1 MKVYICFE
9 KLKSYSGDEGEV
21 VKVVATKE
29 LAKKWLSAPW
39 PSNVDWR
46 GWEEYEVGQW
56 SVEEDDECVDED
68 YSCPHCSGTGEG
80 MYGDTSCPY
89 CKGRGY

>member
-9 KLKSYSGDEGEV
+9 KLKSYNGDEGEV
-21 VKVVATKE
+21 VKVVETKE

-46 GWEEYEVGQW
+46 GWDEFEVETEDC
-56 SVEEDDECVDED
+56 EEDD
-68 YSCPHCSGTGEG
+68 YFCPHCSGTGEG
-80 MYGDTSCPY
+80 MCEDTSCHY

>member
-9 KLKSYSGDEGEV
+9 KLKNYNGDEGEV

-39 PSNVDWR
+39 PSTVDWR
-46 GWEEYEVGQW
+46 DWEEFE
-56 SVEEDDECVDED
+56 VEETEDCADED
-68 YSCPHCSGTGEG
+68 PLCPHCSGTGEG
-80 MYGDTSCPY
+80 MYGDTSCHY

>member
-9 KLKSYSGDEGEV
+9 KLKSYNGDEGEV

-46 GWEEYEVGQW
+46 GFDEFE
-56 SVEEDDECVDED
+56 VEEAEDCTDED
-68 YSCPHCSGTGEG
+68 YSCQHCAGIGEG
-80 MYGDTSCPY
+80 MYGDTSCHY

>member
-9 KLKSYSGDEGEV
+9 KLKSYNGDEGEV

-39 PSNVDWR
+39 PSTVDWR
-46 GWEEYEVGQW
+46 GCDEFE
-56 SVEEDDECVDED
+56 VEETED
-68 YSCPHCSGTGEG
+68 CAEEDSSCPRCSGTGEG
-80 MYGDTSCPY
+80 MYGDTSCHY

>member
-9 KLKSYSGDEGEV
+9 KLKSYNGDDGEV

-46 GWEEYEVGQW
+46 GVDGFE
-56 SVEEDDECVDED
+56 VEETEDCADED
-68 YSCPHCSGTGEG
+68 SSCPHCSGTGEG
-80 MYGDTSCPY
+80 MRGDTSCHY

>member
-9 KLKSYSGDEGEV
+9 KLKSYNGDEGEV

-29 LAKKWLSAPW
+29 LAKKWLSVPW
-39 PSNVDWR
+39 PSTVDWR
-46 GWEEYEVGQW
+46 GYDEFE
-56 SVEEDDECVDED
+56 VEEEDECTDED
-68 YSCPHCSGTGEG
+68 SSCDYCAGTGEG
-80 MYGDTSCPY
+80 VWGDTSCRY

>member
-9 KLKSYSGDEGEV
+9 KLKNYNGDEGEV

-39 PSNVDWR
+39 PSTVDWR
-46 GWEEYEVGQW
+46 GYDEFDMEETEN
-56 SVEEDDECVDED
+56 CADED
-68 YSCPHCSGTGEG
+68 PSCPHCSGTGEG
-80 MYGDTSCPY
+80 MYDGQSCSV
-89 CKGRGY
+89 CRGRGY

>member
-9 KLKSYSGDEGEV
+9 KLKSYEGDGGEV
-21 VKVVATKE
+21 VKVVATEE
-29 LAKKWLSAPW
+29 LANQWSCEQL
-39 PSNVDWR
+39 PSDVDWR

-80 MYGDTSCPY
+80 MYGDTSCY
-89 CKGRGY
+89 VCKGRGY

>member
-9 KLKSYSGDEGEV
+9 ELKSYNGDEGEV

-39 PSNVDWR
+39 PSTVDCR
-46 GWEEYEVGQW
+46 GFDEFE
-56 SVEEDDECVDED
+56 VEETEDCADED
-68 YSCPHCSGTGEG
+68 SSCPHCAGTGEG
-80 MYGDTSCPY
+80 MYSDTSCHY

>member
-9 KLKSYSGDEGEV
+9 KLKSYNGDEGEV

-39 PSNVDWR
+39 PSTADWR
-46 GWEEYEVGQW
+46 GYDEFDMEETEN
-56 SVEEDDECVDED
+56 CADED
-68 YSCPHCSGTGEG
+68 PSCPHCSGTGEG
-80 MYGDTSCPY
+80 MYDGQSCSV
-89 CKGRGY
+89 CRGRGY

>member
-9 KLKSYSGDEGEV
+9 KLKSYNGDEGEV

-46 GWEEYEVGQW
+46 GWDEFE
-56 SVEEDDECVDED
+56 VEETEDCADED
-68 YSCPHCSGTGEG
+68 PSCQHCAGTGEG
-80 MYGDTSCPY
+80 MYDGQSCSV
-89 CKGRGY
+89 CRGRGY

>member
-9 KLKSYSGDEGEV
+9 KLKSYNGDEGEV

-39 PSNVDWR
+39 PSTVDWR
-46 GWEEYEVGQW
+46 GCDEFE
-56 SVEEDDECVDED
+56 VEETEDCADED
-68 YSCPHCSGTGEG
+68 PSCPHCSGTGEG
-80 MYGDTSCPY
+80 MHGDTSCHY

>member
-9 KLKSYSGDEGEV
+9 KLKSYNGDEGEV

-39 PSNVDWR
+39 PSTVDWR
-46 GWEEYEVGQW
+46 GYDEFDMEETEN
-56 SVEEDDECVDED
+56 CADED
-68 YSCPHCSGTGEG
+68 PSCPHCSGTGEG
-80 MYGDTSCPY
+80 MYDGQSCSV
-89 CKGRGY
+89 CRGRGY

>member
-9 KLKSYSGDEGEV
+9 KLKSYNGDEGEV

-39 PSNVDWR
+39 PPNVDWR
-46 GWEEYEVGQW
+46 GYDEFE
-56 SVEEDDECVDED
+56 VEETED
-68 YSCPHCSGTGEG
+68 CAEEDPSCQHCSGTGEG
-80 MYGDTSCPY
+80 MYGDTSCHY

>member
-9 KLKSYSGDEGEV
+9 KLKSYNGDEGEV

-46 GWEEYEVGQW
+46 GWDEFEAEETEY
-56 SVEEDDECVDED
+56 CADED
-68 YSCPHCSGTGEG
+68 SHCPHCAGTGEG
-80 MYGDTSCPY
+80 AYGNTSCY
-89 CKGRGY
+89 VCRGRGY

>member
-9 KLKSYSGDEGEV
+9 KLKSYNGDEGEV
-21 VKVVATKE
+21 VKVVGTKE
-29 LAKKWLSAPW
+29 LARKWLSTPW

-46 GWEEYEVGQW
+46 GWE
-56 SVEEDDECVDED
+56 SVDVEDTEDCAEEDP
-68 YSCPHCSGTGEG
+68 SCQHCAGTGEG
-80 MYGDTSCPY
+80 VHGDTSCHY